1 MPRPVAQSTTTGE
14 SRLYGSLHTLDPRA
28 GAPTNLVRV
37 PGRKD
42 TLEDSNKRSNPN
54 LGETVILTQG
64 RTLSLLG
71 LSDINGTGN
80 LSKGHAS
87 GAQINEH
94 FFIRNFP
101 PIYGQVQFFL
111 LSTWPQKAYPPV
123 TLCVRPPRCS

>member
-64 RTLSLLG
+64 RTASPLG
-71 LSDINGTGN
+71 LSDINGTGIYLKVMRVGRSLTN
-80 LSKGHAS
+80 TSLYS
-87 GAQINEH
+87 I
-94 FFIRNFP
+94 
-101 PIYGQVQFFL
+101 PIPICGQVQR
-111 LSTWPQKAYPPV
+111 
-123 TLCVRPPRCS
+123 CV